1 MFLSIKNA
9 AVFEGCEGW
18 FKTENNRCF
27 DSKIKQFAQR
37 NLNVDLVN
45 ELGLLAGVHKI
56 QT

>member
-1 MFLSIKNA
+1 MFLSIKYA
-9 AVFEGCEGW
+9 AVFEGCESW
-18 FKTENNRCF
+18 FKTENKRCF

-37 NLNVDLVN
+37 NFNVDLVN